1 MTKRDLELHEP
12 IKRGDDEITGFDIR
26 RPKAGELRGV
36 TVTDIIRM
44 DVVAIST
51 VLPRITVPPI
61 TPNEAAALDP
71 FDFGEAAMLVSDF
84 FTEPPKKKEK
94 KGEEPPQII
103 SSTEPQTSPSSSDGN
118 QETSGNSNSKSSSNG
133 GDAPAK
139 S

>member
-1 MTKRDLELHEP
+1 MTERDLELHEP

-44 DVVAIST
+44 DVAST
-51 VLPRITVPPI
+51 IKVLPRITVPPI
-61 TPNEAAALDP
+61 TPEEAANLDP
-71 FDFGEAAMLVSDF
+71 FDLGEAAAQVSDF
-84 FTEPPKKKEK
+84 FTEPPKKKESN
-94 KGEEPPQII
+94 EPSQKT
-103 SSTEPQTSPSSSDGN
+103 SSTGPQTSPSSSVGD
-118 QETSGNSNSKSSSNG
+118 QETSGNLNSKSSSTG